1 MIMNNINMPDI
12 IKIINNLTNYF
23 NSKNIKFVVSGSVA
37 IKYLCELYSVENNI
51 KINNLD
57 IYYLANTPITNEYI
71 QEYHR
76 VQTAPH
82 SSLSYE
88 TKDGFKINLT
98 MTRSHRMKY
107 IDFNNIKLMHPNN
120 LVSFYEDDNENINSA
135 EKLDVLNE
143 LNLITD
149 DFSDLY
155 IHKDDIHNENTSSI
169 ESIEP
174 IEPLSKRFLFP

>member
-1 MIMNNINMPDI
+1 MSDI
-12 IKIINNLTNYF
+12 INIINNLTNYF

-71 QEYHR
+71 HEYRR

-107 IDFNNIKLMHPNN
+107 IDFNNIKLMHPNK
-120 LVSFYEDDNENINSA
+120 LVSFYEDDESTNSA

-149 DFSDLY
+149 DFPDLY
-155 IHKDDIHNENTSSI
+155 IHKDDIHNEDSSSI

-174 IEPLSKRFLFP
+174 LSKRLLFP